1 MVYQL
6 LTVNFLIMTFRNRL
20 QYLLVVRLQI
30 SNKEALN
37 LIFSGKVFVNGTAAK
52 SNCELTQTDEVV
64 YEGQVLQE
72 AKKLIYVVY
81 YKPRGIETTL
91 STTIADNLKDILPFE
106 EDVFPVG
113 RLDKESEGLLLLTN
127 DGTVYDKILRNENKT
142 EKDYIVEVDRAITND
157 FLEAMSSGIVIMGK
171 KTLPCKLVPIDDFR
185 FKITLI
191 QGLNRQIRRMC
202 YKLDYEVLSL
212 KRIRIG
218 NISLGDLRAGEYRA
232 LNREEVL

>member
-1 MVYQL
+1 
-6 LTVNFLIMTFRNRL
+6 MTFRNRL

-30 SNKEALN
+30 SNKEALS
-37 LIFSGKVFVNGTAAK
+37 LIFSGKVLVNGIAAK

-64 YEGQVLQE
+64 YEEQVLQE
-72 AKKLIYVVY
+72 AKKLIYIAY

-91 STTIADNLKDILPFE
+91 NTTIADNLKDILPFE

-142 EKDYIVEVDRAITND
+142 EKDYIVEVDKAITND
-157 FLEAMSSGIVIMGK
+157 FLEKMSDGVVIMGK
-171 KTLPCKLVPIDDFR
+171 KTLPCTLAQVDDFR

-212 KRIRIG
+212 KRVRIG

>member
-1 MVYQL
+1 
-6 LTVNFLIMTFRNRL
+6 MTFRNRL

-30 SNKEALN
+30 SNKDALN
-37 LIFSGKVFVNGTAAK
+37 LIFSGKVLLNGIVVK
-52 SNCELTQTDEVV
+52 SNSEIKQTDEVV

-72 AKKLIYVVY
+72 AKKLIYIAY

-91 STTIADNLKDILPFE
+91 NTTIKDNLKAILPFE
-106 EDVFPVG
+106 DDVFPVG

-142 EKDYIVEVDRAITND
+142 EKDYTVVVDKPITTD

-171 KTLPCKLVPIDDFR
+171 KTLPCKLVQMDDVT

-218 NISLGDLRAGEYRA
+218 EINLENLQPNEYQYISGRNL
-232 LNREEVL
+232 

>member
-1 MVYQL
+1 
-6 LTVNFLIMTFRNRL
+6 MTFRNRL

-37 LIFSGKVFVNGTAAK
+37 LIFSGKILVNGIAMK
-52 SNCELTQTDEVV
+52 SNCEITQTDEVL
-64 YEGQVLQE
+64 YEGKVLQE
-72 AKKLIYVVY
+72 AKKLIYIAY

-91 STTIADNLKDILPFE
+91 NTEIKDNLKAILPFE

-142 EKDYIVEVDRAITND
+142 EKDYIVEVDKLITTD
-157 FLEAMSSGIVIMGK
+157 FLEKMSEGIVIMGK
-171 KTLPCKLVPIDDFR
+171 KTLPCKLVQIDVFT

-212 KRIRIG
+212 KRVRIG
-218 NISLGDLRAGEYRA
+218 SIHLEDLKAGEYQI
-232 LNREEVL
+232 LKML

>member
-1 MVYQL
+1 
-6 LTVNFLIMTFRNRL
+6 MTFRNRL

-37 LIFSGKVFVNGTAAK
+37 LIFSEKILVNGITAK
-52 SNCELTQTDEVV
+52 SNCELTQTDEVI
-64 YEGQVLQE
+64 YDGKVLQE
-72 AKKLIYVVY
+72 AKKLIYIAF

-91 STTIADNLKDILPFE
+91 NVAIEDNLKAILPFE
-106 EDVFPVG
+106 TEVFPVG
-113 RLDKESEGLLLLTN
+113 RLDKDSEGLLLLTN

-142 EKDYIVEVDRAITND
+142 EKEYVVQVDKTITSV
-157 FLEAMSSGIVIMGK
+157 FLETMSDGIVIMGK
-171 KTLPCKLVPIDDFR
+171 KTLPCQLAQIDDYT

-202 YKLDYEVLSL
+202 YKLDYEVLGL

-218 NISLGDLRAGEYRA
+218 DVNLGNLKAGEYRI
-232 LNREEVL
+232 LEML

>member
-1 MVYQL
+1 
-6 LTVNFLIMTFRNRL
+6 MTFRNRL

-37 LIFSGKVFVNGTAAK
+37 LIFLGKVLVNGLAAK
-52 SNCELTQTDEVV
+52 SNCEIVQTDEVV
-64 YEGQVLQE
+64 YEGQVLKE
-72 AKKLIYVVY
+72 AKKLIYFAY

-91 STTIADNLKDILPFE
+91 NTAIEDNLKAVLPFQD
-106 EDVFPVG
+106 DVFPVG

-142 EKDYIVEVDRAITND
+142 EKDYIVQVDKPITAH
-157 FLEAMSSGIVIMGK
+157 FLEKMSDGIVIMGK
-171 KTLPCKLVPIDDFR
+171 KTLPCQLVQIDDFN

-212 KRIRIG
+212 KRVRIG
-218 NISLGDLRAGEYRA
+218 DIHLGDLKAGEFYGCEPSDGRFQFA
-232 LNREEVL
+232 DNR

>member
-1 MVYQL
+1 
-6 LTVNFLIMTFRNRL
+6 MTFRNRL

-37 LIFSGKVFVNGTAAK
+37 LIFSGSIFVNGISIK
-52 SNCELTQTDEVV
+52 SNCELTQTDEVR
-64 YEGQVLQE
+64 YQGKILQE
-72 AKKLIYVVY
+72 AKKLIYIAF

-91 STTIADNLKDILPFE
+91 NTEILDNLKDILPFE
-106 EDVFPVG
+106 YDVFPVG

-142 EKDYIVEVDRAITND
+142 EKDYIVKVDKEISEV
-157 FLEAMSSGIVIMGK
+157 FLENMSSGITIMGK
-171 KTLPCKLVPIDDFR
+171 KTLPSKITKIDDYS

-202 YKLDYEVLSL
+202 YKLNYEVLSL

-218 NISLGDLRAGEYRA
+218 NVKLGDLKSGEY
-232 LNREEVL
+232 EVLTKF

>member
-1 MVYQL
+1 
-6 LTVNFLIMTFRNRL
+6 MTFRNRL
-20 QYLLVVRLQI
+20 QYLLVLRLQI

-37 LIFSGKVFVNGTAAK
+37 LIISGKVLVNGSIAK
-52 SNCELTQTDEVV
+52 SNCELIQTDEVI
-64 YEGQVLQE
+64 YEGKVLQE
-72 AKKLIYVVY
+72 AKKLIYIAF

-91 STTIADNLKDILPFE
+91 NVAIEDNLKAILPFE
-106 EDVFPVG
+106 ADVFPVG
-113 RLDKESEGLLLLTN
+113 RLDKDSEGLLLLTN

-142 EKDYIVEVDRAITND
+142 EKDYVVQVDKPITSE
-157 FLEAMSSGIVIMGK
+157 FLETMSAGIVIMGK
-171 KTLPCKLVPIDDFR
+171 KTLPCQLIQINDFT

-218 NISLGDLRAGEYRA
+218 NVHLEDLKASEYRI
-232 LNREEVL
+232 LEVL

>member
-6 LTVNFLIMTFRNRL
+6 LTVDFLIMTFRNRL

-30 SNKEALN
+30 SNKEALS
-37 LIFSGKVFVNGTAAK
+37 LIFSGKVLVNGIAAK

-64 YEGQVLQE
+64 YEEQVLQE
-72 AKKLIYVVY
+72 AKKLIYIAY

-91 STTIADNLKDILPFE
+91 NTTIADNLKDILPFE

-142 EKDYIVEVDRAITND
+142 EKDYIVEVDKAITND
-157 FLEAMSSGIVIMGK
+157 FLEKMSDGVVIMGK
-171 KTLPCKLVPIDDFR
+171 KTLPCTLAQVDDFR

-212 KRIRIG
+212 KRVRIG

>member
-1 MVYQL
+1 
-6 LTVNFLIMTFRNRL
+6 MTFRNRL

-30 SNKEALN
+30 SNKKALE
-37 LIFSGKVFVNGTAAK
+37 LIVEGEVFVNGIPAK

-64 YEGQVLQE
+64 FEGKVLQE
-72 AKKLIYVVY
+72 AKKLIYIAF

-91 STTIADNLKDILPFE
+91 NTAIADNLKDILPFE
-106 EDVFPVG
+106 EELFPVG

-142 EKDYIVEVDRAITND
+142 EKDYIVQVDSVIDDD
-157 FLEAMSSGIVIMGK
+157 FIEKMSSGITIMGK
-171 KTLPCKLVPIDDFR
+171 KTLPCKLVQIDYFT
-185 FKITLI
+185 FKITLV

-212 KRIRIG
+212 KRTRIG
-218 NISLGDLRAGEYRA
+218 NINLGNLQAGGYKYISGQN
-232 LNREEVL
+232 L

>member
-1 MVYQL
+1 
-6 LTVNFLIMTFRNRL
+6 MTFRNRL
-20 QYLLVVRLQI
+20 QYLLVLRLQI

-37 LIFSGKVFVNGTAAK
+37 LIISGKVLVNGSIAK
-52 SNCELTQTDEVV
+52 SNCELIQTDEVI
-64 YEGQVLQE
+64 YEGKVLQE
-72 AKKLIYVVY
+72 AKKLIYIAF

-91 STTIADNLKDILPFE
+91 NVAIEDNLKAILPFE
-106 EDVFPVG
+106 ADIFPVG

-142 EKDYIVEVDRAITND
+142 EKDYIVQVDKPITSE
-157 FLEAMSSGIVIMGK
+157 FLETMSDGIVIMGK
-171 KTLPCKLVPIDDFR
+171 KTLPCQLIQIDDFA

-202 YKLDYEVLSL
+202 YKLDYEVLGL

-218 NISLGDLRAGEYRA
+218 DVNLGNLKAGEYRI
-232 LNREEVL
+232 LEML